1 MTADFNGSGSSP
13 EKTRFI
19 EVSLLFLGAF
29 LSLLAS
35 NILGN
40 VGGFVGEN
48 AGILG
53 IGYLLLAPILVGFKL
68 RSHDKNAVALVGDTK
83 KLVISILV
91 VILLVFPVYAL
102 LYHGWLRLWDWKP
115 TGLPS
120 FFLADFDED
129 LRGRPKDLTGLALWI
144 EGQRV
149 FIVNHSDRA
158 SQVELDGC
166 SGKAYLVKMTENGE
180 LKALRVIESD
190 ATISISLPTQQ
201 GISCDLSGSHYFLA
215 CTTASEHGFLVGGS
229 SRARGQKVAGERS
242 LRWMLN
248 FLIVQ
253 VFGVAFPEEF
263 FFRGYVQ
270 TRLKPLFRKRWQLFK
285 TDIGYEV
292 VIASI
297 LFALVHLTG
306 GFSLARLAVFFP
318 GLLFGFLRE
327 STHGILAPTIV
338 HAMSN
343 CVLRL
348 LQRWHGF

>member
-13 EKTRFI
+13 EKTRLI
-19 EVSLLFLGAF
+19 EVFLLFLGAF
-29 LSLLAS
+29 LFLLAS
-35 NILGN
+35 SILGN

-68 RSHDKNAVALVGDTK
+68 RSQDKDAAPLVGDTK
-83 KLVISILV
+83 KVLISCLA

-102 LYHGWLRLWDWKP
+102 LYHGWLKLWDWKP
-115 TGLPS
+115 TLLPS
-120 FFLADFDED
+120 FFLADFDEE
-129 LRGRPKDLTGLALWI
+129 LRGRPKDPVGIALWI
-144 EGQRV
+144 EGQRL
-149 FIVNHSDRA
+149 FIVNHSDRS

-166 SGKAYLVKMTENGE
+166 SGKAHLVKMTKNGE
-180 LKALRVIESD
+180 LRALRNIESD
-190 ATISISLPTQQ
+190 TTITISLPTQQ

-215 CTTASEHGFLVGGS
+215 STTASEHGFFVGAS
-229 SRARGQKVAGERS
+229 SRARGQKVAEERS

-248 FLIVQ
+248 FLLVQ

-270 TRLKPLFRKRWQLFK
+270 TRLRPLFRKRWRLFR

-292 VIASI
+292 VIAST
-297 LFALVHLTG
+297 LFALVHLAG

>member
-13 EKTRFI
+13 EKTRLI
-19 EVSLLFLGAF
+19 EVFLLFLGAF

-91 VILLVFPVYAL
+91 VILLVFPIYAL

-115 TGLPS
+115 TALPS

-144 EGQRV
+144 EGQRL
-149 FIVNHSDRA
+149 FIVNHNDRP
-158 SQVELDGC
+158 SQVELNGC
-166 SGKAYLVKMTENGE
+166 SGNAYLVKMTENGE

-215 CTTASEHGFLVGGS
+215 STTASKHGFFVGAS

-270 TRLKPLFRKRWQLFK
+270 TRLRPLFRKRWQLFK

-297 LFALVHLTG
+297 LFALVHLAG

-327 STHGILAPTIV
+327 STDGILAPTIV